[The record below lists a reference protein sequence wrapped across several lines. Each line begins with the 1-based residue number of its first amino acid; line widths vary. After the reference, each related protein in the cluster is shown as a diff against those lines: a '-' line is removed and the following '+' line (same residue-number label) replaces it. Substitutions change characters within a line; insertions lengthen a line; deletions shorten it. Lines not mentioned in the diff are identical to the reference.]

1 MNQKVPRGCAWAD
14 KSRWIGCLA
23 AAALLLVGGPAFAG
37 VGIDVTVSRNTTTN
51 ASTITSPLFS
61 TSSGNEL
68 LLAFISTDYIYPGPN
83 TAVTNVTGGGLTWA
97 LVVRTNVQAGTSEIW
112 RAFAPSTLTNA
123 SVTATLSQ
131 GSRASLT
138 VITFT
143 GVDTSGTFGS
153 GAIGRIGSANG
164 ATGAPS
170 ATLQTSR
177 AGSWVF
183 GVGNDYDNAISRT
196 VGPNQTLVQEYL
208 TSVGDTYWVQRQNAP
223 TPIAGTDVTINDT
236 APTGDRWN
244 LSICEILPAPA
255 GAPQTFNVSG
265 SISPLPGGSGVS
277 LLLGGGL
284 LITTTTDSAGN
295 FQFTGVPNGTFPL
308 TPTKPGFTFVPANR
322 SVTVNGADV
331 TNVTFTAHAVP
342 TSWPIS
348 GTVSPA
354 SLADGTRLILGETGD
369 VFPDSLGNFTFLG
382 IPNGTYAIVPSKTG
396 YSFTPSMQVVT
407 VNGGPVTGVNFTIEP
422 TLSGVGQWSAPF
434 DLGVAAANMVLLH
447 TGQVLMSS
455 GSLSD
460 VRVWDPATGS
470 LIPADNPFS
479 DLFCAGHSQLPDGRI
494 LFAGGYDP
502 AALGAAKAS
511 IFDPVSQSWT
521 ALPDMTYRR
530 CHPTSTALPDGRALI
545 TSGAQSCP
553 TCLADVPEVFDPKTD
568 RFSLLPTAR
577 LGIPYHAFMFVL
589 PDGKVINAGANE
601 APSASAMLNMTTRTW
616 STVDPNVK
624 DGHSA
629 ASYLPGK
636 ILKSGTA
643 SASGGVGNAQ
653 STAYAI
659 DMNSAMPAWR
669 QVASMAFPRAF
680 HNTTMLPDGNVLVTG
695 GSTALDGSDTTKA
708 VLEGELWSP
717 VTEKW
722 QMLARAAVPRLYGS
736 TALLLPDGRVLV
748 AGSRDNA
755 APDGQTHAEIYSPGY
770 LFKGAR
776 PDITWAPASVQYGT
790 TFSVDTPNAAVV
802 AKVSLIRPG
811 SVTDSFDQDQ
821 RYVSLSF
828 TRGSG
833 TLAVQAPAN
842 ANVAPPGYYMLFIV
856 TSTGVPSV
864 ATFVQLPAAQGDTQP
879 PTAPLGLSAES
890 GVGKATLNWGASS
903 DDTGVAF
910 YSVYRSPTAGF
921 TPGISS
927 HVGQTTSTTYVDR
940 TVMSGTYYYRVIAH
954 DVAGNISDPS
964 NEATAFIAPD
974 TTAPTVAMTAPDGQS
989 TVNGTIAVSAN
1000 ATDDVGIVH
1009 VQFKLDGN
1017 PLGNPQTT
1025 APFTL
1030 TWNTTTTTNG
1040 SHTLSAAARDAA
1052 GNSSE
1057 SSVTVTVQNGTP
1069 LPAGLVAAYG
1079 FNEPDGVQ
1087 LVNDASG
1094 QANTGTITGATRT
1107 SAGKYGRALSFN
1119 GANAWVTV
1127 ADAPSLRLTTGL
1139 TVSAWVRPTAVDDW
1153 RTVVMK
1159 EGPDGMAYTLYA
1171 GNSAARPA
1179 GYVRVGIV
1187 DTPVNGTSDMLLNAW
1202 THLAYTYDGATLHMF
1217 VNGVEVS
1224 SEAAPGSVVVTDGVL
1239 RIGGNS
1245 AWGEFF
1251 SGVIDEVRVYNRA
1264 LTGLEIQA
1272 DMGTPIPN

>member
-1 MNQKVPRGCAWAD
+1 MNPRVSRGCAWAD

-23 AAALLLVGGPAFAG
+23 AAALFLVAGPAVAG

-51 ASTITSPLFS
+51 ASTITSPVFS

-68 LLAFISTDYIYPGPN
+68 LLAFIATDYIQGPN
-83 TAVTNVTGGGLTWA
+83 TGVTNVTGGGLTWA

-112 RAFAPSTLTNA
+112 RAFAPTTLSNA

-138 VITFT
+138 IVTFT
-143 GVDTSGTFGS
+143 GVDTSGSFGS
-153 GAIGRIGSANG
+153 GAIGRIASANG
-164 ATGAPS
+164 TSGAPS

-196 VGPNQTLVQEYL
+196 LGPNQTLVHEYL
-208 TSVGDTYWVQRQNAP
+208 TAVGDTYWVQRQNAP
-223 TPIAGTDVTINDT
+223 TPVAGTNVTINAT
-236 APTGDRWN
+236 APDTDRWN
-244 LSICEILPAPA
+244 LSICEILPAPT
-255 GAPQTFNVSG
+255 GPPPTFNVSG

-277 LLLGGGL
+277 LMLGGGL

-308 TPTKPGFTFVPANR
+308 TPTKQGFSFTPSSR
-322 SVTVNGADV
+322 SVTVNGANV

-354 SLADGTRLILGETGD
+354 SLANGVRLTLGETGD
-369 VFPDSLGNFTFLG
+369 VFSDSNGNYTFLG
-382 IPNGTYAIVPSKTG
+382 IPNGTFTIVPSKTG
-396 YSFTPSMQVVT
+396 YVFVPSSQTVT

-422 TLSGVGQWSAPF
+422 TPAGIGQWSAPF

-447 TGQVLMSS
+447 TGKVLMSS

-470 LIPADNPFS
+470 LTPADNPFA
-479 DLFCAGHSQLPDGRI
+479 DLFCSGHSQLPDGRI

-511 IFDPVSQSWT
+511 IFEPVSGSWT

-545 TSGAQSCP
+545 TSGAQTCP
-553 TCLADVPEVFDPKTD
+553 TCLADIPEVFDPRTN

-577 LGIPYHAFMFVL
+577 LGIPYRAFMFVV

-601 APSASAMLNMTTRTW
+601 APSASAMLNMATRTW

-629 ASYLPGK
+629 ASYSPGK

-643 SASGGVGNAQ
+643 SASGGVGTAQ
-653 STAYAI
+653 STAYVI

-669 QVASMAFPRAF
+669 PVTSMTFPRAF
-680 HNTTMLPDGNVLVTG
+680 HNTTVLPDGNVLVTG
-695 GSTALDGSDTTKA
+695 GGTTLDGSDTTSA

-717 VTEKW
+717 VTEQW
-722 QMLARAAVPRLYGS
+722 QTLAPAAVPRLYGS

-748 AGSRDNA
+748 AGSRDND
-755 APDGQTHAEIYSPGY
+755 APDGQTQAEIYSPSY
-770 LFKGAR
+770 LFMGAR
-776 PDITWAPASVQYGT
+776 PAITWAPQSVPYGS
-790 TFSVDTPNAAVV
+790 TFTVDTPNAGVITKV
-802 AKVSLIRPG
+802 ALIRPG

-828 TRGSG
+828 TRGTG
-833 TLAVQAPAN
+833 TLSVQAPAN
-842 ANVAPPGYYMLFIV
+842 ANLAPPGHYMLFIV
-856 TSTGVPSV
+856 TLSGVPSV
-864 ATFVQLPAAQGDTQP
+864 ATFVHLPAADADTEP
-879 PTAPLGLSAES
+879 PMPPLGLSAES
-890 GVGKATLNWGASS
+890 GVGMATLNWGAST
-903 DDTGVAF
+903 DNTGVAF

-927 HVGQTTSTTYVDR
+927 HVGQTTSTSYVDR
-940 TVMSGTYYYRVIAH
+940 TVMSGTSYYVVIAH

-964 NEATAFIAPD
+964 NEVSAFIAPD
-974 TTAPTVAMTAPDGQS
+974 TTAPTVAMTAPDDQS
-989 TVNGTIAVSAN
+989 TVNETIAVSAN
-1000 ATDDVGIVH
+1000 ATDDVGIVWL
-1009 VQFKLDGN
+1009 QFNLDGN

-1030 TWNTTTTTNG
+1030 TWNTTTTSNG
-1040 SHTLSAAARDAA
+1040 SHTLSVVARDAA
-1052 GNSSE
+1052 GNFSE
-1057 SSVTVTVQNGTP
+1057 SSVTVTVSNAAP
-1069 LPAGLVAAYG
+1069 LPDGLVAAYG
-1079 FNEPDGVQ
+1079 FNEADGAV

-1094 QANTGTITGATRT
+1094 QANNGTITGATRT
-1107 SAGKYGRALSFN
+1107 SSGKYGRALSFN
-1119 GANAWVTV
+1119 GTNAWVTV

-1159 EGPDGMAYTLYA
+1159 EGPDGMAYSLYA
-1171 GNSAARPA
+1171 GNSNTRPA
-1179 GYVRVGIV
+1179 GYVRIDMV
-1187 DTPVNGTSDMLLNAW
+1187 DRAVNGTSDMVLNAW
-1202 THLAYTYDGATLHMF
+1202 THLAYTYDGATLRLF
-1217 VNGVEVS
+1217 VDGVEVS
-1224 SEAAPGSVVVTDGVL
+1224 SEEAAGAAVVTDGVL

-1251 SGVIDEVRVYNRA
+1251 SGLIDEVRVYNRA